1 MWFVGNT
8 EVGFTVSKARGL
20 TIGDIQYPR
29 NIFVLWSK
37 EELAAIGIKP
47 YREVRLDSRYYS
59 DGALTRTEVDGEM
72 VGTYAGVAKDVDQ
85 LKSSMMESVKS
96 QVSSLQGAVD
106 WYWSRAAKGGTAV
119 PDAIRYHAAAIY
131 TEMEAKETAIDAMT
145 TLDEIIARMEKAHA
159 DGQDVARVHS
169 GDPAIYGAIAEQMR
183 RLDSLNISY
192 DITPG
197 VPAFAAA
204 AALLKQELT
213 LPEISQTVIVTR
225 TDGKASPMPKGEDLA
240 TIGATGATLAIHLSV
255 RNLAKVVRELSPH
268 YGEDCPVCVV
278 YRASWP
284 DEKVI
289 SGTLSDIREK
299 VRSEKIT
306 RTALILVGHVLNDK
320 TFSDSKL
327 YHADHRH
334 ILRPR

>member
-8 EVGFTVSKARGL
+8 EVGFIVNKARGL

-47 YREVRLDSRYYS
+47 YREVRSDSRYYS
-59 DGALTRTEVDGEM
+59 DGALTRTEVDGDM

-145 TLDEIIARMEKAHA
+145 TLDEIIAYQNHPMVETRKVQHTSEEGVVTYGPQTEVSNVEVNKVKHGWSSLIPAHPSF
-159 DGQDVARVHS
+159 V
-169 GDPAIYGAIAEQMR
+169 
-183 RLDSLNISY
+183 SLV
-192 DITPG
+192 D
-197 VPAFAAA
+197 A
-204 AALLKQELT
+204 
-213 LPEISQTVIVTR
+213 
-225 TDGKASPMPKGEDLA
+225 
-240 TIGATGATLAIHLSV
+240 
-255 RNLAKVVRELSPH
+255 
-268 YGEDCPVCVV
+268 
-278 YRASWP
+278 
-284 DEKVI
+284 
-289 SGTLSDIREK
+289 
-299 VRSEKIT
+299 
-306 RTALILVGHVLNDK
+306 
-320 TFSDSKL
+320 
-327 YHADHRH
+327 
-334 ILRPR
+334 

>member
-8 EVGFTVSKARGL
+8 EVGFIVNKARGL

-47 YREVRLDSRYYS
+47 YREVRSDSRYYS

-145 TLDEIIARMEKAHA
+145 TLDEIIAYQNHPMVQTTKVKHTSEE
-159 DGQDVARVHS
+159 GVETYGPQTDVSNVEVNKVTHGWSSLEPVHPS
-169 GDPAIYGAIAEQMR
+169 FV
-183 RLDSLNISY
+183 SLV
-192 DITPG
+192 D
-197 VPAFAAA
+197 A
-204 AALLKQELT
+204 
-213 LPEISQTVIVTR
+213 
-225 TDGKASPMPKGEDLA
+225 
-240 TIGATGATLAIHLSV
+240 
-255 RNLAKVVRELSPH
+255 
-268 YGEDCPVCVV
+268 
-278 YRASWP
+278 
-284 DEKVI
+284 
-289 SGTLSDIREK
+289 
-299 VRSEKIT
+299 
-306 RTALILVGHVLNDK
+306 
-320 TFSDSKL
+320 
-327 YHADHRH
+327 
-334 ILRPR
+334 